1 MRCERKFRFKLNR
14 KYIIVYLPVLSCLS
28 FWYLYSAFCN
38 YMNVQMGDDSGKQ
51 PRHRNLTPLRMMR
64 GIFCLIVLVLSAF
77 MVLVYFGF
85 WTATGLR
92 IISVHYSRVGTSF
105 FFGCWLALWPF
116 WFEKINKTKVVI
128 SGDSVPPAKRVL
140 VIANHRTEVDW
151 MYLWD
156 LALRKGCVGSI
167 RYILKSSLMKLPVF
181 GWVFHIM
188 EFIPVER
195 RWEADALKLRQ
206 ILYTYKDPEDPLWL
220 VVFPEG
226 TDFTEQK
233 CIRSKKYASENGLP
247 ILNNVL
253 LPKTK
258 GFYACLEELR
268 GSLDAVYDITIG
280 YKHHCPTFLDNA
292 FGVDPAE
299 VHMHV
304 RCIAIMDIPES
315 ENEAASWLMDTFCD
329 KDKLLSDFHSQGH
342 FPREGIESELSTAKC
357 LANFIFVLTSTAL
370 CTYLTLFSSIWFK
383 IYVSSVCAYFT
394 TATYFN
400 FRPSPIVSL

>member
-1 MRCERKFRFKLNR
+1 
-14 KYIIVYLPVLSCLS
+14 
-28 FWYLYSAFCN
+28 
-38 YMNVQMGDDSGKQ
+38 MNVQMGDNSGKQ
-51 PRHRNLTPLRMMR
+51 PMHRNLTLLRMVR
-64 GIFCLIVLVLSAF
+64 GIFCIVVLVLSAF

-85 WTATGLR
+85 WTATCLR
-92 IISVHYSRVGTSF
+92 TISVHYSRVGTSF

-206 ILYTYKDPEDPLWL
+206 MLCTYKDPQDPLWL

-258 GFYACLEELR
+258 GFYTCLKELR

-280 YKHHCPTFLDNA
+280 YKHRCPSFLDNA

-304 RCIAIMDIPES
+304 RSIAVADIPES
-315 ENEAASWLMDTFCD
+315 ENEAGSWLMDTFCD

-342 FPREGIESELSTAKC
+342 FPREGIENELSTAKC
-357 LANFIFVLTSTAL
+357 LANFIFVITLTAL

-383 IYVSSVCAYFT
+383 IYVSSACAFLA